1 LRQTARLAA
10 RPEPAT
16 LGGVQILPAGRL
28 GQGWLLAREP
38 AAMAPAMPAR
48 PDAVW
53 DGRFRLEGADL
64 AEGLMLGALGSDAA
78 RLRDGQNLPSVVL
91 HGLPALRLHG
101 TLVAVPHLRYRCDDS
116 VAGVNLVFHPRLQ
129 AASAGFLAAG
139 GGDVVLDK

>member
-1 LRQTARLAA
+1 
-10 RPEPAT
+10 
-16 LGGVQILPAGRL
+16 
-28 GQGWLLAREP
+28 
-38 AAMAPAMPAR
+38 
-48 PDAVW
+48 
-53 DGRFRLEGADL
+53 
-64 AEGLMLGALGSDAA
+64 MLGALGSDAA

-91 HGLPALRLHG
+91 QGLPALRLHG